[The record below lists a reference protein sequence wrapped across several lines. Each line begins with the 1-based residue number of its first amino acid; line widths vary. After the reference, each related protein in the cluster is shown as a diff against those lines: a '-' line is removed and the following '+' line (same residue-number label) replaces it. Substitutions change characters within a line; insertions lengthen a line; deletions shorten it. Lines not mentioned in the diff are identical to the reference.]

1 MVEVAGGTEQ
11 GPCPSKPFPVSQN
24 SSHGLWESAPGFFF
38 PGDLLSAAKSFSPGA
53 SGGVVL
59 VLRASRCPG
68 LWWPLMFQTCYR
80 GNRDLP

>member
-1 MVEVAGGTEQ
+1 MAQSRGLVPQ
-11 GPCPSKPFPVSQN
+11 NLSQ
-24 SSHGLWESAPGFFF
+24 SHKTRPMGYGKVLLFFF
-38 PGDLLSAAKSFSPGA
+38 SQGTCSVLLKSFSPGA